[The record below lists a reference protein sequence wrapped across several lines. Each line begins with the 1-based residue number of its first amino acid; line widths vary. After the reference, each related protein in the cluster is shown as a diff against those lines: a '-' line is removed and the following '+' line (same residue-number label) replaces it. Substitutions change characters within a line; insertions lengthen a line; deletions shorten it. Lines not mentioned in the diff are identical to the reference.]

1 MSLLIIPKNGYCA
14 LFCLNVLLHKILK
27 RNEKISKITGII
39 FMYDRAFDGSGER
52 YELYG

>member
-1 MSLLIIPKNGYCA
+1 MPLPIIPKNGYCA
-14 LFCLNVLLHKILK
+14 PTRLNVLLHKIKK

-52 YELYG
+52 YELYS